1 MDTELKQHFEK
12 VDQRFDRM
20 EKFLFEK
27 VALKEDLVDLAARMD
42 KLEQTVSRLV
52 DTVDKLTIS
61 VNKVVEDHTVL
72 KHQMT
77 AVQDWIREAS
87 KKIGIEFKL

>member
-1 MDTELKQHFEK
+1 MDQEQKEQLDKI
-12 VDQRFDRM
+12 

-27 VALKEDLVDLAARMD
+27 VALKEDLFELTERVDKVERAI
-42 KLEQTVSRLV
+42 SRLT
-52 DTVDKLTIS
+52 DSVDKLTIAI
-61 VNKVVEDHTVL
+61 NKVVEDHTVL
-72 KHQMT
+72 KHQMA